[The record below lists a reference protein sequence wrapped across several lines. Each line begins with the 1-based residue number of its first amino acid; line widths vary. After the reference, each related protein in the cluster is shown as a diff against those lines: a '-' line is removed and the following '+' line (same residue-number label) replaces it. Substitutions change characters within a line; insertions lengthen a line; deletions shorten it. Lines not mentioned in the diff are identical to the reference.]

1 MGKFAIP
8 ISEQIKKLTGRGLSL
23 ECYEEAKIKEIL
35 LDIGYYRI
43 GFYCHPFIDEATDR
57 FKNDIKIS
65 NIVDLY
71 YLDADLKYILL
82 KYINRI
88 ELNFRTKLIYFSS
101 MKYKKDPI
109 WFVNNTIME
118 QSFIDD
124 FESIYSE
131 KFKTENLTIKKHHN
145 KYPKDDYAPVWKTF
159 EYLTL
164 GAIITVF
171 TNIKDDELKIRISEC
186 YGIRDLSKFIRLLHT
201 VRQLRNI
208 CAHNGVLFDYSL
220 PQSINSIPQITFNKG
235 DRNSVDACIK
245 VISFFT
251 KCISENRHN
260 DIEREIKELFD
271 NFNDYDLIKS
281 VISEKINY
289 NF

>member
-88 ELNFRTKLIYFSS
+88 ELNFRTKLIYF
-101 MKYKKDPI
+101 
-109 WFVNNTIME
+109 
-118 QSFIDD
+118 
-124 FESIYSE
+124 
-131 KFKTENLTIKKHHN
+131 
-145 KYPKDDYAPVWKTF
+145 
-159 EYLTL
+159 
-164 GAIITVF
+164 
-171 TNIKDDELKIRISEC
+171 
-186 YGIRDLSKFIRLLHT
+186 
-201 VRQLRNI
+201 
-208 CAHNGVLFDYSL
+208 
-220 PQSINSIPQITFNKG
+220 
-235 DRNSVDACIK
+235 
-245 VISFFT
+245 
-251 KCISENRHN
+251 
-260 DIEREIKELFD
+260 
-271 NFNDYDLIKS
+271 
-281 VISEKINY
+281 
-289 NF
+289 